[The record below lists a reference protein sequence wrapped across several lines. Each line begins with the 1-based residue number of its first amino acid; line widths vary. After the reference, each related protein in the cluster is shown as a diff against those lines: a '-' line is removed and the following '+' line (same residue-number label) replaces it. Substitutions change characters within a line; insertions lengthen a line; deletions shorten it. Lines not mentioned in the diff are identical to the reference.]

1 MAICNTKTLMVKKLL
16 GYFMKKNYKRTDS
29 LQVKKKGNKLNVKF
43 VMVIQDDNSFINWI
57 DEKRYP
63 LPRTR

>member
-29 LQVKKKGNKLNVKF
+29 LQVKK
-43 VMVIQDDNSFINWI
+43 IN
-57 DEKRYP
+57 EK
-63 LPRTR
+63 